1 MKPQRY
7 SSDHHCVRPSDLD
20 PLACSVI
27 ERLSHNGYTA
37 YLVGGGVRDILL
49 RKKPKDLDIAT
60 DATPRAIKS
69 LFRNSRIIGRR
80 FKLAQVFFGR
90 DKIFEVSTFRDL
102 SPSVPDSDDDTQGAP
117 AGPIADDNRFG
128 TEETDAL
135 RRDITINGLYFDPL
149 SSEIIDYVGG
159 IEDIRARLIRIIG
172 DPDVRIAEDPVRMI
186 RVIRHAARSG
196 FAIEQETGESVLRNT
211 HLIHQCTDVRV
222 FDEFKKDLLS
232 GHFLKI
238 VRLLGTMGVLEALLP
253 RVNTTILDPQTHF
266 SDTMERIDDAV
277 LNGEPLDLYIPLTLL
292 ALYSRA
298 PQGGKEWGNAFVDS
312 AEIDTYLSQFFSR
325 MAVPRRERE
334 RLVATVHLIHEL
346 FSDGLA
352 GTFDGTR
359 WSPRF
364 LDDAEALLRILPSS
378 GHDRLVYRLLKDAQR
393 GIGAT
398 DGEHERQGDG
408 DQHRPRRR
416 NRRRRGGKGGQS
428 GAQAAASR

>member
-1 MKPQRY
+1 MRPQRY
-7 SSDHHCVRPSDLD
+7 SSEHHCVRPSDLD
-20 PLACSVI
+20 PLARSVI

-49 RKKPKDLDIAT
+49 KKKPKDLDIAT
-60 DATPRAIKS
+60 DATPRAIKA

-90 DKIFEVSTFRDL
+90 EKIFEVSTFRDM
-102 SPSVPDSDDDTQGAP
+102 SPTGTDSDEDSAGAP
-117 AGPIADDNRFG
+117 SGPIADDNRFG

-159 IEDIRARLIRIIG
+159 IEDMRARLIRIIG

-196 FAIEQETGESVLRNT
+196 FAVEKETGEAVLRNT

-253 RVNTTILDPQTHF
+253 LVNTTILDPNTPF
-266 SDTMERIDDAV
+266 SETMERLDDAV
-277 LNGEPLDLYIPLTLL
+277 MNGEPLELYIPLSLL

-298 PQGGKEWGNAFVDS
+298 PEGGEEWGGAFADG
-312 AEIDTYLSQFFSR
+312 AEIDHYLSQFFNR

-334 RLVATVHLIHEL
+334 RLVATTHLIYQL
-346 FSDGLA
+346 FSEGLA
-352 GTFDGTR
+352 GTFNGAQ

-364 LDDAEALLRILPSS
+364 LDDAEALLRVLPSS
-378 GHDRLVYRLLKDAQR
+378 GHDRLLYRLLKDDQR
-393 GIGAT
+393 GDVAT
-398 DGEHERQGDG
+398 GGDLDRRSDGEPQRS
-408 DQHRPRRR
+408 RRR
-416 NRRRRGGKGGQS
+416 NRRRRGRKDTQAKGQT
-428 GAQAAASR
+428 AARR

>member
-7 SSDHHCVRPSDLD
+7 SSEHHCVRPSDLD
-20 PLACSVI
+20 PLARSVI
-27 ERLSHNGYTA
+27 ERLSHHGYTA

-49 RKKPKDLDIAT
+49 KKKPKDLDIAT
-60 DATPRAIKS
+60 DATPRAIKG

-80 FKLAQVFFGR
+80 FKLAQIFFGP
-90 DKIFEVSTFRDL
+90 DKIFEVSTFRDM
-102 SPSVPDSDDDTQGAP
+102 SPTAPEGDDELEGAP
-117 AGPIADDNRFG
+117 AAPIADDNRFG

-149 SSEIIDYVGG
+149 SSTIIDYVGG

-196 FAIEQETGESVLRNT
+196 FAVEKETGESVLRNT

-253 RVNTTILDPQTHF
+253 QVNSSILDPHTAF
-266 SDTMERIDDAV
+266 SETMERIDDAV

-298 PQGGKEWGNAFVDS
+298 AEGGEEWGRVFADG
-312 AEIDTYLSQFFSR
+312 ADIDTYLSQFFLR

-334 RLVATVHLIHEL
+334 RLVATVHIIHSL
-346 FSDGLA
+346 FSDGLV

-359 WSPRF
+359 WSPKL

-393 GIGAT
+393 GSTAVRI
-398 DGEHERQGDG
+398 ERNRHSEGDL
-408 DQHRPRRR
+408 HRTGRRH
-416 NRRRRGGKGGQS
+416 RRRRSGKRGGNQVGQ
-428 GAQAAASR
+428 